1 MISLA
6 LAGKALWVVLVIGW
20 YLLRRPFDRRAR
32 KARLAIDR
40 RKGADTLRLGISL
53 AGLGIIPAIYVFTS
67 QPRFASY
74 PPQPALLVLG
84 VICGIVALIL
94 FRLTHKALGKMWSV
108 SLQLK
113 EDHKLV
119 TTGIYGLVR
128 HPMYTA
134 FWCMALTQALLLP
147 NYVAGFAG
155 LVGFGYLFFSR
166 VGPEEAMM
174 QEAFA
179 DEYHHY
185 RARTWR
191 VLPYVY

>member
-1 MISLA
+1 MIA
-6 LAGKALWVVLVIGW
+6 LAASGKALWVIFVVGW

-32 KARLAIDR
+32 RARLALDR
-40 RKGADTLRLGISL
+40 RPGADTVRLAVSL
-53 AGLGIIPAIYVFTS
+53 AGLGIVPALYVVTGL
-67 QPRFASY
+67 PRFACY
-74 PPQPALLVLG
+74 PPHPALLVLG
-84 VICGIVALIL
+84 TLSGMAALVL
-94 FRLTHKALGKMWSV
+94 FRLTHKALGRMWSV

-113 EDHKLV
+113 HDHKLV
-119 TTGIYGLVR
+119 TSGIYSYVR

-134 FWCMALTQALLLP
+134 FWFLALTQALLLP
-147 NYVAGFAG
+147 NYIAGFAG

-179 DEYHHY
+179 EEYTLY

-191 VLPYVY
+191 VLPYIY

>member
-6 LAGKALWVVLVIGW
+6 LAGKALWVVLVTGW

-32 KARLAIDR
+32 RARLTVDR
-40 RKGADTLRLGISL
+40 RKGADTIRLAISL
-53 AGLGIIPAIYVFTS
+53 LGLGIAPALYVATGF
-67 QPRFASY
+67 PRFASY
-74 PPQPALLVLG
+74 PANPILLAL
-84 VICGIVALIL
+84 GIVSGITALVL

-113 EDHKLV
+113 QDHKLV
-119 TTGIYGLVR
+119 TTGVYKLVR

-134 FWCMALTQALLLP
+134 FWFLALAQALLLP
-147 NYVAGFAG
+147 NYIAGFAG
-155 LVGFGYLFFSR
+155 IAGFGYLFFSR

-179 DEYHHY
+179 EEYTLY

-191 VLPYVY
+191 VVPYIY

>member
-6 LAGKALWVVLVIGW
+6 LAGKALWVVLVTGW

-32 KARLAIDR
+32 RARLTVDR
-40 RKGADTLRLGISL
+40 RKGADTIRLAISL
-53 AGLGIIPAIYVFTS
+53 LGLGIAPALYVATGF
-67 QPRFASY
+67 PRFASY
-74 PPQPALLVLG
+74 PANPILLAL
-84 VICGIVALIL
+84 GIVSGITALVL

-113 EDHKLV
+113 QDHKLV
-119 TTGIYGLVR
+119 TTGVYKLVR

-134 FWCMALTQALLLP
+134 FWCLALAQALLLP
-147 NYVAGFAG
+147 NYIAGFAG
-155 LVGFGYLFFSR
+155 IAGFGYLFFSR

-179 DEYHHY
+179 EEYTLY

-191 VLPYVY
+191 VVPYIY

>member
-6 LAGKALWVVLVIGW
+6 LAGKALWVVLVTGW

-32 KARLAIDR
+32 RARLTVDR
-40 RKGADTLRLGISL
+40 RKGADTIRLAISL
-53 AGLGIIPAIYVFTS
+53 LGLGIVPAFYLATGF
-67 QPRFASY
+67 PRFASY
-74 PPQPALLVLG
+74 PAHPLLLTL
-84 VICGIVALIL
+84 GIVSGITALVL

-113 EDHKLV
+113 QDHKLV
-119 TTGIYGLVR
+119 TTGVYTLVR

-134 FWCMALTQALLLP
+134 FWCLALAQALLLP
-147 NYVAGFAG
+147 NYIAGFAG
-155 LVGFGYLFFSR
+155 IAGFGYLFFSR
-166 VGPEEAMM
+166 VGAEEAMM

-179 DEYHHY
+179 EEYTLY

-191 VLPYVY
+191 VVPYIY